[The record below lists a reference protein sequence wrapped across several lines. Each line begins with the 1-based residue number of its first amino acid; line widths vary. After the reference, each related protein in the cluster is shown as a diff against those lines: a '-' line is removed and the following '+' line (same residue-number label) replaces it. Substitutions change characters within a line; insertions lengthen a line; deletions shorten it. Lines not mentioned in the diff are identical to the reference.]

1 MEEIHSKALIA
12 LRCGLV
18 FVAAAVLQ
26 APIWAQAAPA
36 PLPLMGASSNL
47 VLAPVLVRSA
57 SGDMVSGLSAGDF
70 RVTDNG
76 QPQKIQAD
84 HVDMD
89 RVALVVVMQV
99 GSRVPMQL
107 QSYQTLTRLVSEMFG
122 SSIPHV
128 ALVTFDSH
136 VEEIWNFPDRFDGL
150 KYAFRNPGSG
160 DAGAAIIDA
169 LSGAANLLKAQPAGL
184 RRVVLLLSQ
193 PQDEHSLVTPAALVR
208 QLGETNVTVYSMAF
222 KPRTSNGIRRQERL
236 KKEQGNPASRE
247 AAYAAAE
254 LDNIVARLQADT
266 SAESADLT
274 GGERIWLK
282 DADQLQK
289 VLATLRTDFANTY
302 LLSFQPD
309 SSRPGFHSI
318 HVQLTKTRSGNTLAA
333 RQAYWLDGN

>member
-1 MEEIHSKALIA
+1 MEEIRGNALVL
-12 LRCGLV
+12 LRTVLV
-18 FVAAAVLQ
+18 FIAAAVLR

-36 PLPLMGASSNL
+36 SLPLIGASSNL
-47 VLAPVLVRSA
+47 VLTPVLVRSA

-107 QSYQTLTRLVSEMFG
+107 QSYQTLTGLVSAMFG

-136 VEEIWNFPDRFDGL
+136 IEETWNFPDRFDGL

-160 DAGAAIIDA
+160 DAGAAVIDA
-169 LSGAANLLKAQPAGL
+169 LNGAAGLLKAQPIGL
-184 RRVVLLLSQ
+184 RRVILLLSQ
-193 PQDEHSLVTPAALVR
+193 PQDEHSLITPAAVAR
-208 QLGETNVTVYSMAF
+208 QLGENNITVYSMAF
-222 KPRTSNGIRRQERL
+222 KPRTSNRIHKQKRP
-236 KKEQGNPASRE
+236 KKEKMSPASDE
-247 AAYAAAE
+247 ATYAKAE
-254 LDNIVARLQADT
+254 FDRIVSRLQTDT

-274 GGERIWLK
+274 GGEHIWLD
-282 DADQLQK
+282 DADLLQN

-302 LLSFQPD
+302 LLSFYPD
-309 SSRPGFHSI
+309 SSQPGFHSI
-318 HVQLTKTRSGNTLAA
+318 HVQLKKKLSENTLVA
-333 RQAYWLDGN
+333 RQAYWRDSN